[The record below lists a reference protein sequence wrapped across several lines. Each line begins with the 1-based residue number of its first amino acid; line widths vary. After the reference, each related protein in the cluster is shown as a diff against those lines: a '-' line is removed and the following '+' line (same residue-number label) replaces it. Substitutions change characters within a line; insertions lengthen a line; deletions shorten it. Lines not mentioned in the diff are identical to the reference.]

1 MLGTCKIFLHG
12 FDPSAIGATPILD
25 AIAHG
30 DSVPLEDAIQLRNWA
45 DRPKDSLRPLAEIAR
60 AILDR
65 LEHSNVKVG

>member
-1 MLGTCKIFLHG
+1 MDSTRAQL
-12 FDPSAIGATPILD
+12 ARRILD

-60 AILDR
+60 AILGREENQTSDAA
-65 LEHSNVKVG
+65 EGGH